1 MGQISVVLLR
11 GATIGAENMLLGS
24 SLSMRDR
31 LRFLFPMGNEKLE
44 IRESSAALFPLGNR
58 NIGVNMA
65 KVKLQTVA
73 EIGALIR
80 TTRKKQRVSQAVL
93 AGLAS
98 VGTRFISDLE
108 NGKGTIQVQ
117 KLLDVLNA
125 LGLGLYIFNRW
136 EDD

>member
-1 MGQISVVLLR
+1 
-11 GATIGAENMLLGS
+11 
-24 SLSMRDR
+24 
-31 LRFLFPMGNEKLE
+31 
-44 IRESSAALFPLGNR
+44 
-58 NIGVNMA
+58 MA
-65 KVKLQTVA
+65 KVKLQTAA

-108 NGKGTIQVQ
+108 NGKGTVQVQ

>member
-1 MGQISVVLLR
+1 
-11 GATIGAENMLLGS
+11 
-24 SLSMRDR
+24 
-31 LRFLFPMGNEKLE
+31 
-44 IRESSAALFPLGNR
+44 
-58 NIGVNMA
+58 MA
-65 KVKLQTVA
+65 KVKLQTAA